1 MGIFPINAI
10 LLPIKPI
17 NTLIMRLESIKLA
30 GFKSFVDPTT
40 VAFPS
45 NLTAIVGPNGC
56 GKSNIIDAIRWVMG
70 ESSAKQLR
78 GQSLDDVIFNGCYT
92 RKPLGK
98 AAIELNFDNS
108 DASLGGQYS
117 SYTQISIRREIT
129 REGQSIYSLN
139 GTRCRRRD
147 IRDIFLGTGL
157 GPRSYAIIEQGMISR
172 IVEAK
177 PEELRAY
184 IEEAAGISKYKERR
198 RETELRLEHT
208 QENLNRL
215 NDLREELSKQLK
227 HLQRQANAAERYKT
241 LKQEER
247 LLKAQLQTLRYRTF
261 QEQLHAQ
268 IEEIQSVE
276 EQLHTSQLEQQHLS
290 AQIVTDR
297 AEQTQARLNFDKI
310 QTEYYELGNNI
321 TRLEENL
328 RTQTTQLQQN
338 QLELAD
344 LTKKKSIFEQ
354 QCQSSVASQVQIK
367 QTLTELQQKQNDLQI
382 ATEQSQ
388 ALLKEAEKNYAE
400 WQTKWEK
407 TQTSFAELKQ
417 QQHSAAT
424 QNHYCQQQSQTL
436 NLRIERLLQDHA
448 EQAKI
453 LNFQAEQPEDL
464 NQVLAQVAEKQTLC
478 KTQHEQITQQ
488 IIEQRSRLQ
497 QLTKELDQLKSRLQI
512 TQGEYASLM
521 ALQQEALGKRE
532 HTLLQ
537 WFKKHN
543 LTEQPRLVQL
553 LQVETGWERAVE
565 VALNQHIQAVCFT
578 DRDSLDDFLNN
589 PPPNTVSLMTKSM
602 PCEHF
607 ATTFQNQL
615 ALAPISSKFTAPW
628 PLEHLLAGV
637 YVAENMTEAMQYTKQ
652 LKSYE
657 SIITREGICLG
668 NHWIH
673 LTAGHDHKAG
683 LLQRER
689 EIAQLQKA
697 QQDIQ
702 EQLEN
707 KQNDYQ
713 CVQKQLKELED
724 AQALQQKH
732 SAELIAQ
739 QADLSARQKV
749 QQARISQAEQ
759 RLQVIQQE
767 LQETKQNYASTLEK
781 LQQTCE
787 EQKIADAQLQQMEK
801 QRLIYLQD
809 KETLQNLRS
818 ESMRI
823 TKANETELHQHELR
837 LQSTHHQLN
846 TELATL
852 SNVKQ
857 QRLQLEQR
865 LDQLHKV
872 LDVAE
877 NPITSLQQQLN
888 LQLDKK
894 DKLGLQ
900 LKNSQTQ
907 LETIDERIKHAED
920 QLQTLETNLNVDRD
934 GLEQQR
940 LLSQELRIRAK
951 TLEEQLQEQGYE
963 LETLLSEIPAGQI
976 DIAECETQL
985 TQLTQRI
992 EQMGAVNLAALE
1004 EQQIVSERE
1013 KYLDDQYKDLTA
1025 ALEMLQTAIQKMDK
1039 ETRNRFKETFD
1050 KVNQNFTLLFPRLF
1064 SGGVASLQLQ
1074 DPDLLSSGIC
1084 IMAQPPGKRN
1094 STIHL
1099 LSGGEK
1105 ALTATALVFS
1115 FFQLNPAPFCMLDE
1129 VDAPLDDT
1137 NVLRFCKL
1145 VKEMSNEVQFIFISH
1160 NKVAIEMA
1168 HHLAGVTMHEP
1179 GVSRMVAVD
1188 LEKAIA
1194 IAQA

>member
-1 MGIFPINAI
+1 
-10 LLPIKPI
+10 
-17 NTLIMRLESIKLA
+17 MRLESIKLA

-78 GQSLDDVIFNGCYT
+78 GQSLDDVIFNGCHT

-227 HLQRQANAAERYKT
+227 HLQRQANTAERYKT

-247 LLKAQLQTLRYRTF
+247 LLKAQLQTLRYQAF
-261 QEQLHAQ
+261 QKKLQAQLT
-268 IEEIQSVE
+268 EIQCVE

-290 AQIVTDR
+290 AQIVADR
-297 AEQTQARLNFDKI
+297 AQQTQTRLNCNTF

-338 QLELAD
+338 QQELAD
-344 LTKKKSIFEQ
+344 LSKKKLVLEQ
-354 QCQSSVASQVQIK
+354 QCQSSETNQIQIK
-367 QTLTELQQKQNDLQI
+367 QTLSELQQKQNELQV
-382 ATEQSQ
+382 AAEQSQ
-388 ALLKEAEKNYAE
+388 SLLKVAEKNYAE

-407 TQTSFAELKQ
+407 IQTSFSELKQ
-417 QQHSAAT
+417 QQHIAAT
-424 QNHYCQQQSQTL
+424 QNHYHQQQSQTL
-436 NLRIERLLQDHA
+436 NLRIERLQQDHD
-448 EQAKI
+448 EQSKI
-453 LNFQAEQPEDL
+453 LISQNEQPEDL
-464 NQVLAQVAEKQTLC
+464 NEVLAQVVEKQTQC
-478 KTQHEQITQQ
+478 KTQREQIAQQ
-488 IIEQRSRLQ
+488 ILEQRSHLQ
-497 QLTKELDQLKSRLQI
+497 QATKELDQLKSRLQI

-543 LTEQPRLVQL
+543 LTEQPRLAQL
-553 LQVETGWERAVE
+553 LQVESGWERAVE
-565 VALNQHIQAVCFT
+565 LALNQHIQAVCFT
-578 DRDSLDDFLNN
+578 DRDSLDDFLTN

-607 ATTFQNQL
+607 ASTFQNQL

-637 YVAENMTEAMQYTKQ
+637 YVAETMSEALKHTKQ

-668 NHWIH
+668 NHWIR
-673 LTAGHDHKAG
+673 LTAAGDDKAG

-689 EIAQLQKA
+689 EIVQLQKI
-697 QQDIQ
+697 QQDTQ
-702 EQLEN
+702 KQLDK
-707 KQNDYQ
+707 KQAYFLHT
-713 CVQKQLKELED
+713 QKQLKELEE
-724 AQALQQKH
+724 AQTLQQKH
-732 SAELIAQ
+732 YAELIAQ
-739 QADLSARQKV
+739 QADLSARQTV
-749 QQARISQAEQ
+749 QHARINQAKQ
-759 RLQVIQQE
+759 RIQVIQQE
-767 LQETKQNYASTLEK
+767 LQETKQLNETTQGK

-787 EQKIADAQLQQMEK
+787 EQKIADIQLQQMEK
-801 QRLIYLQD
+801 QRLAHLEN
-809 KETLQNLRS
+809 KESLHSQLN
-818 ESMRI
+818 ESVRVN
-823 TKANETELHQHELR
+823 KAYEAEF
-837 LQSTHHQLN
+837 HQLELSLQAADHQLKA
-846 TELATL
+846 ELASL

-857 QRLQLEQR
+857 QQLQLEQR
-865 LDQLHKV
+865 LSQLHKILNV
-872 LDVAE
+872 VE
-877 NPITSLQQQLN
+877 NPISSLEQQLN
-888 LQLDKK
+888 HHIDKK
-894 DKLGLQ
+894 NKLGLQ
-900 LKNSQTQ
+900 LKESQTQ
-907 LETIDERIKHAED
+907 LETIDNRIKYTED
-920 QLQTLETNLNVDRD
+920 QLQTLETNLNLDRD
-934 GLEQQR
+934 ALEQHR
-940 LLSQELRIRAK
+940 LLSQELRVRAK
-951 TLEEQLQEQGYE
+951 TLEEQLQEEGYE
-963 LETLLSEIPAGQI
+963 LEKLLAEIPSEQI

-985 TQLTQRI
+985 TKLTQRI
-992 EQMGAVNLAALE
+992 EQIGAVNLAALE
-1004 EQQIVSERE
+1004 EQQLVSERE
-1013 KYLDDQYKDLTA
+1013 KYLEDQFKDLTA

-1050 KVNQNFTLLFPRLF
+1050 KVNQNFTTLFPRLF
-1064 SGGVASLQLQ
+1064 SGGIASLQLQ
-1074 DPDLLSSGIC
+1074 ESDLLNSGIC

-1094 STIHL
+1094 SSIHL

-1194 IAQA
+1194 MAEVPT

>member
-1 MGIFPINAI
+1 
-10 LLPIKPI
+10 
-17 NTLIMRLESIKLA
+17 MRLESIKLA

-78 GQSLDDVIFNGCYT
+78 GQSLDDVIFNGCHT

-117 SYTQISIRREIT
+117 SYAHISIRREIT

-172 IVEAK
+172 VVEAK

-227 HLQRQANAAERYKT
+227 HLQRQANAAERYKN

-247 LLKAQLQTLRYRTF
+247 FLKAQLQTLRYQAF
-261 QEQLHAQ
+261 QKKLDTQLT
-268 IEEIQSVE
+268 EIQTVE
-276 EQLHTSQLEQQHLS
+276 EQLQTSQLEQQHLT
-290 AQIVTDR
+290 AQIVADR
-297 AEQTQARLNFDKI
+297 TQQTQARLNCNNL
-310 QTEYYELGNNI
+310 QTEYYELGNTI

-344 LTKKKSIFEQ
+344 LSKKKLLLEQ
-354 QCQSSVASQVQIK
+354 QCQSSETKQTQIK
-367 QTLTELQQKQNDLQI
+367 QTLNELQQKQNQLQV
-382 ATEQSQ
+382 TTKQSQ
-388 ALLKEAEKNYAE
+388 ALLKEAEKNFAE
-400 WQTKWEK
+400 WQTHWEK
-407 TQTSFAELKQ
+407 IQTSFSEQKQ
-417 QQHSAAT
+417 QQHIAST
-424 QNHYCQQQSQTL
+424 QNHYHQQQSQTL
-436 NLRIERLLQDHA
+436 KQRIERLQHDHD

-453 LNFQAEQPEDL
+453 LNAQNEQPEDL
-464 NQVLAQVAEKQTLC
+464 NIVLAQVEEKQIQC
-478 KTQHEQITQQ
+478 KTHREQIAQQ
-488 IIEQRSRLQ
+488 ILEQRSHLQ
-497 QLTKELDQLKSRLQI
+497 QITKELDQLKSRLQI

-543 LTEQPRLVQL
+543 LTEQPRLAQL
-553 LQVETGWERAVE
+553 LQVEKGWERAVE
-565 VALNQHIQAVCFT
+565 LALNQHIQAVCFT

-607 ATTFQNQL
+607 ESTFQNQL

-637 YVAENMTEAMQYTKQ
+637 YVAESMSEAMQHTKQ

-657 SIITREGICLG
+657 SIITREGFCLG
-668 NHWIH
+668 NHWMR
-673 LTAGHDHKAG
+673 LTANADHKAG

-689 EIAQLQKA
+689 EMAQLQKT
-697 QQDIQ
+697 QQDLQ
-702 EQLEN
+702 EQLDK
-707 KQNDYQ
+707 KQIHSQ
-713 CVQKQLKELED
+713 HTQKQLKKLED
-724 AQALQQKH
+724 SQALQQKH
-732 SAELIAQ
+732 HTELIAQ
-739 QADLSARQKV
+739 QADLNARKTV
-749 QQARISQAEQ
+749 QHARLNQAKQRIQT
-759 RLQVIQQE
+759 IQQE
-767 LQETKQNYASTLEK
+767 WQELKQANETTQTK
-781 LQQTCE
+781 LQQTCK
-787 EQKIADAQLQQMEK
+787 EQKITDIQLQEIEK
-801 QRLIYLQD
+801 QRLAHLEN
-809 KETLQNLRS
+809 KETLQNQLNESVRS
-818 ESMRI
+818 TKTYES
-823 TKANETELHQHELR
+823 ELHQLELS
-837 LQSTHHQLN
+837 LQATHHQLK
-846 TELATL
+846 TELSTL
-852 SNVKQ
+852 SALKQ
-857 QRLQLEQR
+857 QQMQLEKR
-865 LDQLHKV
+865 LDQLHD
-872 LDVAE
+872 LLNGAE
-877 NPITSLQQQLN
+877 NPISSLAQQLN
-888 LQLDKK
+888 HAIDKRN
-894 DKLGLQ
+894 KLGSQ
-900 LKNSQTQ
+900 LKESQTQ
-907 LETIDERIKHAED
+907 LETIDSRIVHAEN
-920 QLQTLETNLNVDRD
+920 QLQALETNLNLDHET
-934 GLEQQR
+934 LEQQR
-940 LLSQELRIRAK
+940 LQSQELRVRAK

-963 LETLLSEIPAGQI
+963 LEKLLSEIPSEQI
-976 DIAECETQL
+976 DIAECEVQL
-985 TQLTQRI
+985 TKITQRI
-992 EQMGAVNLAALE
+992 EQLGAVNLAALE
-1004 EQQIVSERE
+1004 EQQTVSERE
-1013 KYLDDQYKDLTA
+1013 KYLEDQYKDLTT
-1025 ALEMLQTAIQKMDK
+1025 ALEMLQTAIEKMDK

-1050 KVNQNFTLLFPRLF
+1050 KVNQNFTNLFPKLF
-1064 SGGVASLQLQ
+1064 SGGVASLKLQ
-1074 DPDLLSSGIC
+1074 ESDLLNSGIC

-1194 IAQA
+1194 MTEESL

>member
-1 MGIFPINAI
+1 
-10 LLPIKPI
+10 
-17 NTLIMRLESIKLA
+17 MRLESIKLA

-78 GQSLDDVIFNGCYT
+78 GQSLDDVIFNGCHT

-98 AAIELNFDNS
+98 ASIELNFDNS

-129 REGQSIYSLN
+129 REGQSIYSFN

-172 IVEAK
+172 VVEAK

-247 LLKAQLQTLRYRTF
+247 LLKAQLQTLRYQAF
-261 QEQLHAQ
+261 QKKLQTQLT
-268 IEEIQSVE
+268 EINAIE
-276 EQLHTSQLEQQHLS
+276 EQLQISQLEQQHLTT
-290 AQIVTDR
+290 QIAADR
-297 AEQTQARLNFDKI
+297 AQQTQARLNCNNF

-338 QLELAD
+338 QLELTD
-344 LTKKKSIFEQ
+344 LSKKKLLLEQ
-354 QCQSSVASQVQIK
+354 QYQSSETKQIQLK
-367 QTLTELQQKQNDLQI
+367 QMLNKLQQKQNQLQVT
-382 ATEQSQ
+382 TEQSQ
-388 ALLKEAEKNYAE
+388 TLLKEAEKNFAE
-400 WQTKWEK
+400 WQTSWEK
-407 TQTSFAELKQ
+407 IQISFSELTQ
-417 QQHSAAT
+417 QQHIAAT
-424 QNHYCQQQSQTL
+424 QNHYHQQQSQTL
-436 NLRIERLLQDHA
+436 KQRIERLQHDHG
-448 EQAKI
+448 EHTKI
-453 LNFQAEQPEDL
+453 LNAQNESPEDL
-464 NQVLAQVAEKQTLC
+464 NALLAHVEEKQTQC
-478 KTQHEQITQQ
+478 NTQLEQITQQ
-488 IIEQRSRLQ
+488 ILEQRAYLQ
-497 QLTKELDQLKSRLQI
+497 QITSELDQLKSRLQI
-512 TQGEYASLM
+512 TQGEYASLS

-537 WFKKHN
+537 WLKKHN
-543 LTEQPRLVQL
+543 LTEQPRLAQL
-553 LQVETGWERAVE
+553 LHVEKGWEQAVE
-565 VALNQHIQAVCFT
+565 LALNQYIQAVCFT
-578 DRDSLDDFLNN
+578 DRESLDDFLNN
-589 PPPNTVSLMTKSM
+589 PPPNTVSLMTKST

-607 ATTFQNQL
+607 ASTFQNQL

-628 PLEHLLAGV
+628 PLEHLLVGI
-637 YVAENMTEAMQYTKQ
+637 YVAENIAEAMQHTKQ

-657 SIITREGICLG
+657 SIITREGFCLG
-668 NHWIH
+668 NHWIR
-673 LTAGHDHKAG
+673 LTARADHKAG

-689 EIAQLQKA
+689 EIAQLQKT
-697 QQDIQ
+697 QQAIQ
-702 EQLEN
+702 EQLDK
-707 KQNDYQ
+707 KQILFQ
-713 CVQKQLKELED
+713 HAQKQLKERED
-724 AQALQQKH
+724 AQVQQQKH
-732 SAELIAQ
+732 HAELIAQ
-739 QADLSARQKV
+739 QADLSARHTV
-749 QQARISQAEQ
+749 QQARINQAIQ
-759 RLQVIQQE
+759 RIQAIEQE
-767 LQETKQNYASTLEK
+767 LQELKHINKTTQNK

-787 EQKIADAQLQQMEK
+787 KQKIADIQLQEIEK
-801 QRLIYLQD
+801 QRFEHLEN
-809 KETLQNLRS
+809 KEALQNQLNESGRS
-818 ESMRI
+818 
-823 TKANETELHQHELR
+823 TKAYETELHQHELHI
-837 LQSTHHQLN
+837 QATQHQLK

-852 SNVKQ
+852 SNIKQ
-857 QRLQLEQR
+857 QQTQLEQR
-865 LDQLHKV
+865 LNQLHSM
-872 LDVAE
+872 LDGAE
-877 NPITSLQQQLN
+877 NPINSLEQQLKHYV
-888 LQLDKK
+888 DKQN
-894 DKLGLQ
+894 KLGLQ
-900 LKNSQTQ
+900 LKESQTQ
-907 LETIDERIKHAED
+907 LESIDSRITHAED
-920 QLQTLETNLNVDRD
+920 QLQTLETNLNLDRD
-934 GLEQQR
+934 TVEQQR
-940 LLSQELRIRAK
+940 LLSQELRVRAK
-951 TLEEQLQEQGYE
+951 TLEEQLEEQGYA
-963 LETLLSEIPAGQI
+963 LEKLLSEIPDQEI

-985 TQLTQRI
+985 TKVTQRI
-992 EQMGAVNLAALE
+992 EQLGAVNLAALE

-1013 KYLDDQYKDLTA
+1013 KYLDDQYKDLTT
-1025 ALEMLQTAIQKMDK
+1025 ALEMLQTAIEKMDK

-1050 KVNQNFTLLFPRLF
+1050 KVNQNFTALFPRLF
-1064 SGGVASLQLQ
+1064 SGGIASLQLQ
-1074 DPDLLSSGIC
+1074 EPDLLNSGIY
-1084 IMAQPPGKRN
+1084 IMVQPPGKKN

-1168 HHLAGVTMHEP
+1168 HNLTGVTMHEP

-1194 IAQA
+1194 MAEEPL

>member
-1 MGIFPINAI
+1 
-10 LLPIKPI
+10 
-17 NTLIMRLESIKLA
+17 MRLESIKLA
-30 GFKSFVDPTT
+30 GFKSFVDPTM

-78 GQSLDDVIFNGCYT
+78 GQSLDDVIFNGCHT

-98 AAIELNFDNS
+98 ASIELNFDNS
-108 DASLGGQYS
+108 DARLGGQYS

-139 GTRCRRRD
+139 GSRCRRRD

-198 RETELRLEHT
+198 RESELRLEHT
-208 QENLNRL
+208 QENLDRL
-215 NDLREELSKQLK
+215 NDLREELSQQLK
-227 HLQRQANAAERYKT
+227 RLQRQANTAERYKT

-247 LLKAQLQTLRYRTF
+247 FLKAQLQTLRYQAF
-261 QEQLHAQ
+261 QKQLNSQ
-268 IEEIQSVE
+268 LSEIRCVE
-276 EQLHTSQLEQQHLS
+276 EQLNTSQREQQHLLAKLGS
-290 AQIVTDR
+290 DR
-297 AEQTQARLNFDKI
+297 AQQTQARLNIDQV
-310 QTEYYELGNNI
+310 QTEYYELGNTI

-338 QLELAD
+338 QQELAD
-344 LTKKKSIFEQ
+344 LSKRKTDLEQ
-354 QCQSSVASQVQIK
+354 QCQRSEAKQFQIN
-367 QTLTELQQKQNDLQI
+367 QTLSEFQQKESTLQSNTKHHQLLSTHAEQNY
-382 ATEQSQ
+382 T
-388 ALLKEAEKNYAE
+388 E
-400 WQTKWEK
+400 WQNQWEII
-407 TQTSFAELKQ
+407 QTSFAEAKQ
-417 QQHSAAT
+417 KQHSAAT
-424 QNHYCQQQSQTL
+424 QHHYHQQQSHTL
-436 NLRIERLLQDHA
+436 NLRIDRLQA
-448 EQAKI
+448 EHDEQYKI
-453 LNFQAEQPEDL
+453 LNPQNEDTDNL
-464 NQVLAQVAEKQTLC
+464 NEILASVEEKQLHC
-478 KTQHEQITQQ
+478 KTQQEQIIQK
-488 IIEQRSRLQ
+488 IHAQRARLQ
-497 QLTKELDQLKSRLQI
+497 QVANALDQLKSRLRI
-512 TQGEYASLM
+512 AQGEYASLM

-543 LTEQPRLVQL
+543 LTEQPRLAQL
-553 LQVETGWERAVE
+553 LQVEIGWERAVE
-565 VALNQHIQAVCFT
+565 VALDQHIQAVCFT
-578 DRDSLDDFLNN
+578 DRASLDDFLTN
-589 PPPNTVSLMTKSM
+589 PPPNTVSLMTKPL

-607 ATTFQNQL
+607 AISFQSQL

-628 PLEHLLAGV
+628 PLEHLLAGI
-637 YVAENMTEAMQYTKQ
+637 YVAENVSHAMEHTKQ

-657 SIITREGICLG
+657 SIITREGVCLG
-668 NHWIH
+668 NHWLR
-673 LTAGHDHKAG
+673 LTADHDHKPG

-689 EIAQLQKA
+689 EITQLKKA

-702 EQLEN
+702 EQIDTKQIDEQHIQKQLEELE
-707 KQNDYQ
+707 DSHLI
-713 CVQKQLKELED
+713 VQKQ
-724 AQALQQKH
+724 
-732 SAELIAQ
+732 SAELTSQ
-739 QADLSARQKV
+739 QADLSARYKV
-749 QQARISQAEQ
+749 QQARITQAKQ
-759 RLQVIQQE
+759 RLHVIQQE
-767 LQETKQNYASTLEK
+767 LQETQTHHETTRKK
-781 LQQTCE
+781 LQQTTE
-787 EQKIADAQLQQMEK
+787 EQKIADTQRQHMEK
-801 QRLIYLQD
+801 QRLAHVENKEALQHQ
-809 KETLQNLRS
+809 LN
-818 ESMRI
+818 ESVTMA
-823 TKANETELHQHELR
+823 KAYEVELHQHELH
-837 LQSTHHQLN
+837 LQATHHQLN

-852 SNVKQ
+852 SSLKQ
-857 QRLQLEQR
+857 QGKELENRLK
-865 LDQLHKV
+865 QLHEM

-877 NPITSLQQQLN
+877 NPINSLQQQLN
-888 LQLDKK
+888 LHVDKRNQ
-894 DKLGLQ
+894 LGLQ
-900 LKNSQTQ
+900 LKESQAQ
-907 LETIDERIKHAED
+907 LDIIDTRIKQGEE
-920 QLQTLETNLNVDRD
+920 QSRTLETNLHLDRD
-934 GLEQQR
+934 ALEQQR

-963 LETLLSEIPAGQI
+963 LEKLLSEIPTI
-976 DIAECETQL
+976 DITECETQL
-985 TQLTQRI
+985 TKVTQGI
-992 EQMGAVNLAALE
+992 DQMGAVNLAALE
-1004 EQQIVSERE
+1004 EQHIVSARE
-1013 KYLDDQYKDLTA
+1013 HYLETQHKDLTE
-1025 ALEMLQTAIQKMDK
+1025 ALAMLQTAIQKMDK

-1050 KVNQNFTLLFPRLF
+1050 RVNQNFTTLFPRLF
-1064 SGGVASLQLQ
+1064 SGGVATLQLQ
-1074 DPDLLSSGIC
+1074 DSDLLNSGVS

-1145 VKEMSNEVQFIFISH
+1145 VKELSHDVQFIFISH

-1194 IAQA
+1194 IATA

>member
-1 MGIFPINAI
+1 
-10 LLPIKPI
+10 
-17 NTLIMRLESIKLA
+17 MRLESIKLA
-30 GFKSFVDPTT
+30 GFKSFVDPTLVT
-40 VAFPS
+40 FPS
-45 NLTAIVGPNGC
+45 NLTAVVGPNGC

-78 GQSLDDVIFNGCYT
+78 GQSLDDVIFNGCHT

-184 IEEAAGISKYKERR
+184 VEEAAGISKYKERR

-247 LLKAQLQTLRYRTF
+247 LLKAQLQTLRYQTF

-268 IEEIQSVE
+268 LNEIQSIE
-276 EQLHTSQLEQQHLS
+276 EQLHASQLEQQQLS
-290 AQIVTDR
+290 AQIVADR
-297 AEQTQARLNFDKI
+297 AAQTQARLNFDNF

-328 RTQTTQLQQN
+328 RTQTTQFQQN
-338 QLELAD
+338 QHELAD
-344 LTKKKSIFEQ
+344 LTKKKSVLQQ
-354 QCQSSVASQVQIK
+354 QCQSSEANQIQIK
-367 QTLTELQQKQNDLQI
+367 QTLSELQQKQNELHV

-388 ALLKEAEKNYAE
+388 TLLKEAEKNYAE

-407 TQTSFAELKQ
+407 IQTSFAELKQ
-417 QQHSAAT
+417 QQHSATT
-424 QNHYCQQQSQTL
+424 QSHYHQQQSQTL
-436 NLRIERLLQDHA
+436 NLRIERLQHDHD
-448 EQAKI
+448 EQSKI
-453 LNFQAEQPEDL
+453 LISQNEQPEDL
-464 NQVLAQVAEKQTLC
+464 NEILIRVEEKQIQC
-478 KTQHEQITQQ
+478 KTHQEQITQQ
-488 IIEQRSRLQ
+488 ILEQRSHLQ
-497 QLTKELDQLKSRLQI
+497 QVNKELDQLKSHLQM

-532 HTLLQ
+532 HTLAQ

-543 LTEQPRLVQL
+543 LTEQPRLAQL

-565 VALNQHIQAVCFT
+565 IALNQHIQAVCFT
-578 DRDSLDDFLNN
+578 DRNSLDDFLNN
-589 PPPNTVSLMTKSM
+589 PPPNTVSLMTKSI
-602 PCEHF
+602 PCKHF
-607 ATTFQNQL
+607 ASTFQNQL

-628 PLEHLLAGV
+628 PLEHLLAGI
-637 YVAENMTEAMQYTKQ
+637 YVAENMAEAMQHTKQ

-689 EIAQLQKA
+689 EIVQLQKA
-697 QQDIQ
+697 QQHIQ
-702 EQLEN
+702 EQLDN
-707 KQNDYQ
+707 KQSDYQ
-713 CVQKQLKELED
+713 HTQKQLKELED
-724 AQALQQKH
+724 AQTIQQRQA
-732 SAELIAQ
+732 AELITQ
-739 QADLSARQKV
+739 QADLNVRQKV
-749 QQARISQAEQ
+749 QQARVSQAKQ
-759 RLQVIQQE
+759 RLQGIQQE
-767 LQETKQNYASTLEK
+767 LEETKQNYAATREK
-781 LQQTCE
+781 LQE
-787 EQKIADAQLQQMEK
+787 IVEKQKIADIQLQQIEK
-801 QRLIYLQD
+801 QRSTHLQD
-809 KETLQNLRS
+809 KEVLQNQLN
-818 ESMRI
+818 ESVHI
-823 TKANETELHQHELR
+823 TKANEAEHHQHELR
-837 LQSTHHQLN
+837 LQATHHQLN

-852 SNVKQ
+852 SNIKQ
-857 QRLQLEQR
+857 QLLQLEQR
-865 LDQLHKV
+865 LSQLHEM

-877 NPITSLQQQLN
+877 NPISSLQQQLD
-888 LQLDKK
+888 QHIDKK
-894 DKLGLQ
+894 SKLGLQ
-900 LKNSQTQ
+900 LKESQTQ
-907 LETIDERIKHAED
+907 LETINKRIKQSED
-920 QLQTLETNLNVDRD
+920 QLQTLETHLNLDRD

-940 LLSQELRIRAK
+940 LHSQELRIRAK
-951 TLEEQLQEQGYE
+951 TLEEQLEEQGYE
-963 LETLLSEIPAGQI
+963 LKKLLLEIPTGQI
-976 DIAECETQL
+976 DIAECEAQL

-1004 EQQIVSERE
+1004 EQQHVSERE
-1013 KYLDDQYKDLTA
+1013 KYLEDQYKDLTA

-1050 KVNQNFTLLFPRLF
+1050 KVNQNFTNLFPRLF

-1074 DPDLLSSGIC
+1074 DPDLLSSGIY

-1194 IAQA
+1194 MAEVPL

>member
-1 MGIFPINAI
+1 
-10 LLPIKPI
+10 
-17 NTLIMRLESIKLA
+17 MRLESIKLA

-78 GQSLDDVIFNGCYT
+78 GQSLDDVIFNGCHT

-98 AAIELNFDNS
+98 ASIELNFDNS

-129 REGQSIYSLN
+129 REGQSIYYLN

-198 RETELRLEHT
+198 RETELHLEHT

-227 HLQRQANAAERYKT
+227 HLQRQANTAERYKT

-247 LLKAQLQTLRYRTF
+247 FLKAQLQTLRYQAF
-261 QEQLHAQ
+261 QEQLHSQ
-268 IEEIQSVE
+268 LTEIQSVE
-276 EQLHTSQLEQQHLS
+276 EQLLASQLEQQHLLS
-290 AQIVTDR
+290 QLASDR
-297 AEQTQARLNFDKI
+297 AEQTQARLNFDNF
-310 QTEYYELGNNI
+310 QTEYYELGNEI

-328 RTQTTQLQQN
+328 RAQTTQLQQN
-338 QLELAD
+338 QSELAD
-344 LTKKKSIFEQ
+344 LTKKKGILQQ
-354 QCQSSVASQVQIK
+354 QCQSSEAKQIQIN
-367 QTLTELQQKQNDLQI
+367 QTLDELQKKLTALQ
-382 ATEQSQ
+382 ASTEQSQ
-388 ALLKEAEKNYAE
+388 ILLKQAEKNYSE
-400 WQTKWEK
+400 WQTLWE
-407 TQTSFAELKQ
+407 TILTSFTELKQ
-417 QQHSAAT
+417 QHHIATT
-424 QNHYCQQQSQTL
+424 QNHYHQQQSQTL
-436 NLRIERLLQDHA
+436 NLRIERLQHQHD
-448 EQAKI
+448 EQYKI
-453 LNFQAEQPEDL
+453 LNPQDEQTENL
-464 NQVLAQVAEKQTLC
+464 NTILASVEEKQSHC
-478 KTQHEQITQQ
+478 KNEQEQITQQ
-488 IIEQRSRLQ
+488 ILEQRTRLQ
-497 QLTKELDQLKSRLQI
+497 QVTKELDQLKSRLQI

-532 HTLLQ
+532 QSLLE

-543 LTEQPRLVQL
+543 LTEQPRLAQL
-553 LQVETGWERAVE
+553 LQVETGWERAIE

-578 DRDSLDDFLNN
+578 DRDSLDDFFNN

-607 ATTFQNQL
+607 AATFQTQL

-637 YVAENMTEAMQYTKQ
+637 YVAESMTEAMEHTKQ

-668 NHWIH
+668 NHWIR
-673 LTAGHDHKAG
+673 LTAGNDHKAG

-689 EIAQLQKA
+689 EITQLQKA

-702 EQLEN
+702 AQLDK
-707 KQNDYQ
+707 KQIDYQ
-713 CVQKQLKELED
+713 HIQKQLKEFED
-724 AQALQQKH
+724 TQALQQKH
-732 SAELIAQ
+732 YTKLIAQ
-739 QADLSARQKV
+739 QADLSARQTV
-749 QQARISQAEQ
+749 QHARLNQAKQ

-767 LQETKQNYASTLEK
+767 LQETKHEYETTQKK
-781 LQQTCE
+781 LQQTSE
-787 EQKIADAQLQQMEK
+787 EKKIADTQLQQMEK
-801 QRLIYLQD
+801 QQLAHLND
-809 KETLQNLRS
+809 KETLQNQLN
-818 ESMRI
+818 ESVRI
-823 TKANETELHQHELR
+823 TKTYEIELHQHELH
-837 LQSTHHQLN
+837 LQATHHQLK

-852 SNVKQ
+852 SNLKQ
-857 QRLQLEQR
+857 QHKQLEQR
-865 LDQLHKV
+865 LSQLHEV
-872 LDVAE
+872 LNVAE
-877 NPITSLQQQLN
+877 SPISLLQQQLD
-888 LQLDKK
+888 LHIDKK
-894 DKLGLQ
+894 NTLILQ
-900 LKNSQTQ
+900 LKASQTQ
-907 LETIDERIKHAED
+907 LETIDKRMKHVED
-920 QLQTLETNLNVDRD
+920 QSQTLETHLNLDRD
-934 GLEQQR
+934 ALEQQR
-940 LLSQELRIRAK
+940 LHSQELRIRAK

-963 LETLLSEIPAGQI
+963 LEKLLSEIPQI
-976 DIAECETQL
+976 DITECASQL
-985 TQLTQRI
+985 TKTTQRI
-992 EQMGAVNLAALE
+992 EQIGAVNLAALE
-1004 EQQIVSERE
+1004 EQQLVSERE
-1013 KYLDDQYKDLTA
+1013 KYLEAQHKDLTE
-1025 ALEMLQTAIQKMDK
+1025 ALEMLQAAIQKMDK

-1050 KVNQNFTLLFPRLF
+1050 KVNQNFTTLFPRLF

-1074 DPDLLSSGIC
+1074 DPDLLTSGIC

-1145 VKEMSNEVQFIFISH
+1145 VKEMSNAVQFIFISH

-1179 GVSRMVAVD
+1179 GISRMVAVD

-1194 IAQA
+1194 IATDLSLQ

>member
-1 MGIFPINAI
+1 
-10 LLPIKPI
+10 
-17 NTLIMRLESIKLA
+17 MRLESIKLA

-56 GKSNIIDAIRWVMG
+56 GKSNIIDGIRWVMG

-78 GQSLDDVIFNGCYT
+78 GQSLDDVIFNGCHT

-98 AAIELNFDNS
+98 ASIELNFDNS
-108 DASLGGQYS
+108 DATLGGQYS
-117 SYTQISIRREIT
+117 SYSQISIRREIT

-184 IEEAAGISKYKERR
+184 VEEAAGISKYKERR

-208 QENLNRL
+208 QENINRL

-227 HLQRQANAAERYKT
+227 HLQRQANTAERYKT

-247 LLKAQLQTLRYRTF
+247 SLKAQLQTLRYQAF
-261 QEQLHAQ
+261 LEQLQ
-268 IEEIQSVE
+268 SQLTEINAVE
-276 EQLHTSQLEQQHLS
+276 EQLNASQLEQQHLS
-290 AQIVTDR
+290 AQLTKDR
-297 AEQTQARLNFDKI
+297 TEQTQARLNFDNF
-310 QTEYYELGNNI
+310 QTEYYELGNEI

-328 RTQTTQLQQN
+328 RTQTIQLQQN
-338 QLELAD
+338 QLEHAE
-344 LTKKKSIFEQ
+344 LTKKKIILEE
-354 QCQSSVASQVQIK
+354 QCQSCEANQIQIN
-367 QTLTELQQKQNDLQI
+367 QTLDDFQHNQTELLASTQ
-382 ATEQSQ
+382 QSQ
-388 ALLKEAEKNYAE
+388 ASLKQAEKNYAE
-400 WQTKWEK
+400 WQTQWE
-407 TQTSFAELKQ
+407 TIQSSFTELKQ
-417 QQHSAAT
+417 QYRIAAT
-424 QNHYCQQQSQTL
+424 QNHYHQQQSQTL
-436 NLRIERLLQDHA
+436 LLRIDRLQLDYD
-448 EQAKI
+448 EQFKI
-453 LNFQAEQPEDL
+453 LNPQNEQPENL
-464 NQVLAQVAEKQTLC
+464 NESLASVEKKQLYC
-478 KTQHEQITQQ
+478 KAQQEQITQQ
-488 IIEQRSRLQ
+488 IFEHRSHLQ
-497 QLTKELDQLKSRLQI
+497 QITKELDQLKSHLQI

-532 HTLLQ
+532 QTLLE

-543 LTEQPRLVQL
+543 LIEQPRLVQL
-553 LQVETGWERAVE
+553 LQVETGWERAIE

-578 DRDSLDDFLNN
+578 DRDSLDDFLNSSL
-589 PPPNTVSLMTKSM
+589 PTNTVSLMTKSK
-602 PCEHF
+602 PCEYF
-607 ATTFQNQL
+607 AATFQNQSTTL
-615 ALAPISSKFTAPW
+615 EPISSKFTAPW
-628 PLEHLLAGV
+628 PLEHLLAGI
-637 YVAENMTEAMQYTKQ
+637 YVAENINEAMRHTKQ
-652 LKSYE
+652 LKSFE

-668 NHWIH
+668 NHWIR
-673 LTAGHDHKAG
+673 LTASDDHKAG

-689 EIAQLQKA
+689 EITQLDKRQR
-697 QQDIQ
+697 DIQ
-702 EQLEN
+702 QQLDN
-707 KQNDYQ
+707 KQINNQ
-713 CVQKQLKELED
+713 HIQKQLKELED
-724 AQALQQKH
+724 AQLIQQKE

-739 QADLSARQKV
+739 QADLNARQKV
-749 QQARISQAEQ
+749 QQARISQAQQ
-759 RLQVIQQE
+759 RLLKIQEE
-767 LQETKQNYASTLEK
+767 LQETKLHCETAQKKY
-781 LQQTCE
+781 QQTSE
-787 EQKIADAQLQQMEK
+787 EQKITDTQLQQMEK
-801 QRLIYLQD
+801 QRLAHLEN
-809 KETLQNLRS
+809 KEDLLNQLN
-818 ESMRI
+818 ESTNT
-823 TKANETELHQHELR
+823 TKTIEEKLHQHELH
-837 LQSTHHQLN
+837 LQATHHQLK
-846 TELATL
+846 TEFATL
-852 SNVKQ
+852 SNLKQ
-857 QRLQLEQR
+857 QYNQIEQR
-865 LDQLHKV
+865 LIQLNEM
-872 LDVAE
+872 LNVAE
-877 NPITSLQQQLN
+877 NPISSLQQQLN
-888 LQLDKK
+888 LQIDKRN
-894 DKLGLQ
+894 KLLLQ
-900 LKNSQTQ
+900 LKESQTQ
-907 LETIDERIKHAED
+907 LETIDKRIKQTED
-920 QLQTLETNLNVDRD
+920 QYQTLETHLNLDRNA
-934 GLEQQR
+934 LEQQR
-940 LLSQELRIRAK
+940 LISQELRIRAK

-963 LETLLSEIPAGQI
+963 LKKLLSEIPQM

-985 TQLTQRI
+985 NKTIQRI

-1004 EQQIVSERE
+1004 EQQTVSERE
-1013 KYLDDQYKDLTA
+1013 KYLAAQHKDLTE
-1025 ALEMLQTAIQKMDK
+1025 ALGILQTAIQKMDK
-1039 ETRNRFKETFD
+1039 ETRSRFKETFD
-1050 KVNQNFTLLFPRLF
+1050 KVNQNFTNLFPKLF

-1074 DPDLLSSGIC
+1074 EPDLLSSGIC

-1194 IAQA
+1194 IATT

>member
-1 MGIFPINAI
+1 
-10 LLPIKPI
+10 
-17 NTLIMRLESIKLA
+17 MRLESIKLA

-78 GQSLDDVIFNGCYT
+78 GLSLDDVIFNGCHT

-98 AAIELNFDNS
+98 ASIELNFDNS

-129 REGQSIYSLN
+129 REGQSIYYLN

-215 NDLREELSKQLK
+215 NDLKEELSKQLK

-247 LLKAQLQTLRYRTF
+247 LLKAQLQSLRYQTF

-268 IEEIQSVE
+268 LADIQSVE
-276 EQLHTSQLEQQHLS
+276 EQLQTSQLEQQHLS
-290 AQIVTDR
+290 AQIAADR
-297 AEQTQARLNFDKI
+297 TQQTQARLNFDNF
-310 QTEYYELGNNI
+310 QTEYYALGNDI

-328 RTQTTQLQQN
+328 RTQTSQLQQN
-338 QLELAD
+338 QFELAD
-344 LTKKKSIFEQ
+344 LTKKKVMLEQ
-354 QCQSSVASQVQIK
+354 QCQNSEAKQIQLN
-367 QTLTELQQKQNDLQI
+367 QTLDELQQKQTELQ
-382 ATEQSQ
+382 ALTEQSQ
-388 ALLKEAEKNYAE
+388 VSLKQAEKKYVA
-400 WQTKWEK
+400 WQTQWE
-407 TQTSFAELKQ
+407 TIQASFTKLQQ
-417 QQHSAAT
+417 QQHSTAT
-424 QNHYCQQQSQTL
+424 QNHYHQQQSQTL
-436 NLRIERLLQDHA
+436 SLRIERLQHDHD
-448 EQAKI
+448 EQSKI
-453 LNFQAEQPEDL
+453 LIAQDEQPENL
-464 NQVLAQVAEKQTLC
+464 NESLALTEEKQTQC
-478 KTQHEQITQQ
+478 EIQQKQITQQ
-488 IIEQRSRLQ
+488 ILEQRSCLQ
-497 QLTKELDQLKSRLQI
+497 QATKELDQLKSRLQI

-537 WFKKHN
+537 WFKKHH
-543 LTEQPRLVQL
+543 LTDQPRLAQL

-578 DRDSLDDFLNN
+578 NRDSLEDFLNS

-602 PCEHF
+602 PCEYF
-607 ATTFQNQL
+607 ASTFQNQL

-637 YVAENMTEAMQYTKQ
+637 YVAENLSEAMEQTKQ

-668 NHWIH
+668 NHWIR
-673 LTAGHDHKAG
+673 LTASHDHKAG

-689 EIAQLQKA
+689 EIAQLQNA
-697 QQDIQ
+697 QRDIQ
-702 EQLEN
+702 AQLDK
-707 KQNDYQ
+707 KQIDYQ
-713 CVQKQLKELED
+713 HTQKQLKELED
-724 AQALQQKH
+724 TQAIQQKNY
-732 SAELIAQ
+732 AELITQ
-739 QADLSARQKV
+739 QADLSARQTV
-749 QQARISQAEQ
+749 QHARINQAKQ
-759 RLQVIQQE
+759 RIQAIQQE
-767 LQETKQNYASTLEK
+767 LREAKQDDETTREK
-781 LQQTCE
+781 LQQTFE
-787 EQKIADAQLQQMEK
+787 EQKIVDTQLQRMEK
-801 QRLIYLQD
+801 QRLEHLED
-809 KETLQNLRS
+809 KETLQNQLT
-818 ESMRI
+818 ESVRMA
-823 TKANETELHQHELR
+823 KAYETELHQHELH
-837 LQSTHHQLN
+837 LQATHHQLK
-846 TELATL
+846 TELVTL

-857 QRLQLEQR
+857 QQLQLEQR
-865 LDQLHKV
+865 LSQLHAI

-877 NPITSLQQQLN
+877 NPIHALQQQLN
-888 LQLDKK
+888 LAIDKK
-894 DKLGLQ
+894 NKLDLQ
-900 LKNSQTQ
+900 LKESQTQ
-907 LETIDERIKHAED
+907 LETIDKRIKDTED
-920 QLQTLETNLNVDRD
+920 QLQTLETHLNIDRD
-934 GLEQQR
+934 ALEQQR
-940 LLSQELRIRAK
+940 LHSQELRIRAK
-951 TLEEQLQEQGYE
+951 TLEEQLQAEGYE
-963 LETLLSEIPAGQI
+963 LEKLLSEIPSGQT
-976 DIAECETQL
+976 DIAEYASQL

-1004 EQQIVSERE
+1004 EQQIVSARE
-1013 KYLDDQYKDLTA
+1013 KYLEDQYNDLTE
-1025 ALEMLQTAIQKMDK
+1025 ALEMLQAAIQKMDK
-1039 ETRNRFKETFD
+1039 ETRHRFKETFD
-1050 KVNQNFTLLFPRLF
+1050 KVNQNFTILFPRLF

-1074 DPDLLSSGIC
+1074 DPDLLASGIC

-1129 VDAPLDDT
+1129 VDAPLDDA

-1160 NKVAIEMA
+1160 NKAAIEMA

-1194 IAQA
+1194 IANA

>member
-1 MGIFPINAI
+1 
-10 LLPIKPI
+10 
-17 NTLIMRLESIKLA
+17 MRLESIKLA

-78 GQSLDDVIFNGCYT
+78 GQSLDDVIFNGCHT

-98 AAIELNFDNS
+98 ASIELNFDNS
-108 DASLGGQYS
+108 DASLGGQYN

-198 RETELRLEHT
+198 RETELHLEHT

-215 NDLREELSKQLK
+215 NDVREELSKQLK
-227 HLQRQANAAERYKT
+227 HLQRQANAAERYKS
-241 LKQEER
+241 LKEEER
-247 LLKAQLQTLRYRTF
+247 FLKAQLQTLRYQTF
-261 QEQLHAQ
+261 QEQLHTQ
-268 IEEIQSVE
+268 LNEIQSVE
-276 EQLHTSQLEQQHLS
+276 EQLHASQLEQQHLS
-290 AQIVTDR
+290 AQVIADR
-297 AEQTQARLNFDKI
+297 IEQTQARLNFSNF
-310 QTEYYELGNNI
+310 QTEYYELGNEV

-344 LTKKKSIFEQ
+344 LTKKKAVLEE
-354 QCQSSVASQVQIK
+354 QCQSSEANQIQINQRLNELQKK
-367 QTLTELQQKQNDLQI
+367 QTELQV
-382 ATEQSQ
+382 ATEQS
-388 ALLKEAEKNYAE
+388 LVSLKQAEKNYAG
-400 WQTKWEK
+400 WQTQWE
-407 TQTSFAELKQ
+407 TIQTSFIELKQ
-417 QQHSAAT
+417 QHHSVTT
-424 QNHYCQQQSQTL
+424 QNHFDQQQSHTL
-436 NLRIERLLQDHA
+436 NLRIDRLQHEHD
-448 EQAKI
+448 EQTNI
-453 LNFQAEQPEDL
+453 LNPQNKQSENL
-464 NQVLAQVAEKQTLC
+464 NEILASIEAKYTHC
-478 KTQHEQITQQ
+478 KTQQEQITQR
-488 IIEQRSRLQ
+488 ILEQRTLLQ
-497 QLTKELDQLKSRLQI
+497 QNTKELDQLKSHLQM

-532 HTLLQ
+532 HTLLE
-537 WFKKHN
+537 WFKKHH
-543 LTEQPRLVQL
+543 LTEQPRLAQL
-553 LQVETGWERAVE
+553 LQVETGWERAIE

-578 DRDSLDDFLNN
+578 DRDSLDDFLNS
-589 PPPNTVSLMTKSM
+589 PPPNTVSLMTKSI
-602 PCEHF
+602 PCEYF
-607 ATTFQNQL
+607 AATFQNQL
-615 ALAPISSKFTAPW
+615 TLAPISSKFTAPW

-637 YVAENMTEAMQYTKQ
+637 YVAENVTEAMEHTKQ

-668 NHWIH
+668 NHWIR
-673 LTAGHDHKAG
+673 LTGGDDHKAG

-689 EIAQLQKA
+689 EITQLQKV

-702 EQLEN
+702 EQLDK
-707 KQNDYQ
+707 KQIDYQ
-713 CVQKQLKELED
+713 HIQTQLKELED
-724 AQALQQKH
+724 TQAKQQKQ
-732 SAELIAQ
+732 STELIAQ

-749 QQARISQAEQ
+749 QHARVFQAKQ
-759 RLQVIQQE
+759 RLTAIQQE
-767 LQETKQNYASTLEK
+767 LQETKQHYATIQEK
-781 LQQTCE
+781 LQQACE
-787 EQKIADAQLQQMEK
+787 EQKIAHTQLQEIEK
-801 QRLIYLQD
+801 QRLTHLKD
-809 KETLQNLRS
+809 KAILQNQLN
-818 ESMRI
+818 ESARV
-823 TKANETELHQHELR
+823 TKDYETELHQHELR
-837 LQSTHHQLN
+837 LQAMHHQLK

-852 SNVKQ
+852 ANVKQ
-857 QRLQLEQR
+857 QYRQLEQR
-865 LDQLHKV
+865 LNELHE
-872 LDVAE
+872 LIDVAE
-877 NPITSLQQQLN
+877 NPINSLQEQLN
-888 LQLDKK
+888 LQIDKK
-894 DKLGLQ
+894 NKLGLQ
-900 LKNSQTQ
+900 LKEHQTKLEIIDKKIKDTETQSQA
-907 LETIDERIKHAED
+907 LEAH
-920 QLQTLETNLNVDRD
+920 LNLDRD
-934 GLEQQR
+934 SLERQR

-963 LETLLSEIPAGQI
+963 LEKLLSEIPSGQI
-976 DIAECETQL
+976 DITERETQL

-1004 EQQIVSERE
+1004 EQQIISERE
-1013 KYLDDQYKDLTA
+1013 KYLEAQYKDLTE

-1050 KVNQNFTLLFPRLF
+1050 KVNQNFTTLFPRLF

-1115 FFQLNPAPFCMLDE
+1115 FFQLNPAPFCLLDE

-1168 HHLAGVTMHEP
+1168 HHLTGVTMHEP
-1179 GVSRMVAVD
+1179 GVSRLVAVD

-1194 IAQA
+1194 IATA

>member
-1 MGIFPINAI
+1 
-10 LLPIKPI
+10 
-17 NTLIMRLESIKLA
+17 MRLESIKLT
-30 GFKSFVDPTT
+30 GFKSFVDPTL

-78 GQSLDDVIFNGCYT
+78 GQSLDDVIFNGCHT

-98 AAIELNFDNS
+98 ATIELNFDNS

-129 REGQSIYSLN
+129 REGLSIYSLN

-184 IEEAAGISKYKERR
+184 IEEAAGISRYKERR

-208 QENLNRL
+208 RENLNRL

-227 HLQRQANAAERYKT
+227 HLQRQANAAERYRT

-247 LLKAQLQTLRYRTF
+247 LLKAQLQTLRYQTF
-261 QEQLHAQ
+261 QKQLHSQ
-268 IEEIQSVE
+268 LDEIQSVE

-290 AQIVTDR
+290 AQIAADR
-297 AEQTQARLNFDKI
+297 AEQIQARLNFDNF
-310 QTEYYELGNNI
+310 QTEYYKLGNNI

-344 LTKKKSIFEQ
+344 LTKKKSVLEQ
-354 QCQSSVASQVQIK
+354 QCQSSETNQLRIK
-367 QTLTELQQKQNDLQI
+367 QTLTELQEKQTALQTN
-382 ATEQSQ
+382 TEQDQ
-388 ALLKEAEKNYAE
+388 ASLKKAEKNYAE
-400 WQTKWEK
+400 WRTKWEEI
-407 TQTSFAELKQ
+407 QTSFAELKQ
-417 QQHSAAT
+417 QQHIATT
-424 QNHYCQQQSQTL
+424 QNHYHQQQSQTL
-436 NLRIERLLQDHA
+436 NQRIERLQQDHA
-448 EQAKI
+448 EQSKI
-453 LNFQAEQPEDL
+453 LIPQHEQPEDL
-464 NQVLAQVAEKQTLC
+464 NEILVRVEEKHIQC
-478 KTQHEQITQQ
+478 KTQQEEITQQ
-488 IIEQRSRLQ
+488 IIEQRAYSQ
-497 QLTKELDQLKSRLQI
+497 HITKELDQFKSRLQM

-532 HTLLQ
+532 HTLVQ

-543 LTEQPRLVQL
+543 LTEQPRLAQL

-607 ATTFQNQL
+607 ASIFQNQL

-628 PLEHLLAGV
+628 PLEHLLAGI
-637 YVAENMTEAMQYTKQ
+637 YVAESMTEAMEHTKQ

-673 LTAGHDHKAG
+673 LTAGQEYKAG

-689 EIAQLQKA
+689 EIAQLKKA
-697 QQDIQ
+697 QQEIQ
-702 EQLEN
+702 KQLDN
-707 KQNDYQ
+707 KQISYQ
-713 CVQKQLKELED
+713 RTQKQLKELED

-749 QQARISQAEQ
+749 QQARISQAKQ
-759 RLQVIQQE
+759 RLQVIQEE
-767 LQETKQNYASTLEK
+767 LQETQQNYETTHEK
-781 LQQTCE
+781 LQQTCRK
-787 EQKIADAQLQQMEK
+787 QKIADTQLQHVEK
-801 QRLIYLQD
+801 QRLTHLQD
-809 KETLQNLRS
+809 KEILENQLNKS
-818 ESMRI
+818 VRI
-823 TKANETELHQHELR
+823 TKTNEAELHQQELC
-837 LQSTHHQLN
+837 LQATHHQLN

-857 QRLQLEQR
+857 QHWQLAQR
-865 LDQLHKV
+865 LSQLHKM
-872 LDVAE
+872 LDLAE
-877 NPITSLQQQLN
+877 NPISSLQQQLDHHI
-888 LQLDKK
+888 DKK
-894 DKLGLQ
+894 NKLGLQ
-900 LKNSQTQ
+900 LKESQTQ
-907 LETIDERIKHAED
+907 LESIDKRIKHTED
-920 QLQTLETNLNVDRD
+920 QLQTLETHLNLDRD
-934 GLEQQR
+934 SLEQQR
-940 LLSQELRIRAK
+940 LRSQELRIRAK
-951 TLEEQLQEQGYE
+951 TLAEQLQEQGYE
-963 LETLLSEIPAGQI
+963 LEKLLPEISSGQI
-976 DIAECETQL
+976 DMGECESQL

-1004 EQQIVSERE
+1004 EQQNVSERE
-1013 KYLDDQYKDLTA
+1013 KYLEGQYKDLTA

-1039 ETRNRFKETFD
+1039 ETRHRFKETFD
-1050 KVNQNFTLLFPRLF
+1050 KVNQNFTQLFPRLF
-1064 SGGVASLQLQ
+1064 SGGVATLQLQ

-1084 IMAQPPGKRN
+1084 IMVQPPGKRN

-1137 NVLRFCKL
+1137 NVLRFCNL

-1194 IAQA
+1194 MAEVPL

>member
-1 MGIFPINAI
+1 
-10 LLPIKPI
+10 
-17 NTLIMRLESIKLA
+17 MRLESIKLA

-78 GQSLDDVIFNGCYT
+78 GQSLDDVIFNGCHT

-98 AAIELNFDNS
+98 ASIELNFDNS

-129 REGQSIYSLN
+129 REGQSIYYLN

-227 HLQRQANAAERYKT
+227 HLQRQANTAERYKT

-247 LLKAQLQTLRYRTF
+247 FLKTQLQTLRYQGF
-261 QEQLHAQ
+261 QEQLHSQ
-268 IEEIQSVE
+268 LTEIQAVE
-276 EQLHTSQLEQQHLS
+276 KQLQASQLEQQHLS
-290 AQIVTDR
+290 EQIAADR
-297 AEQTQARLNFDKI
+297 AHHTQERLNFDNL
-310 QTEYYELGNNI
+310 QTVYYELGNDI

-328 RTQTTQLQQN
+328 RSQTTQLQQN
-338 QLELAD
+338 QRERAD
-344 LTKKKSIFEQ
+344 LIKKKVVLEQ
-354 QCQSSVASQVQIK
+354 QCQSSKTKQIQIN
-367 QTLTELQQKQNDLQI
+367 QTLNEFQEKKTKLQVN
-382 ATEQSQ
+382 TEQSQ
-388 ALLKEAEKNYAE
+388 ISLKQAEKNYAA
-400 WQTKWEK
+400 WQTKWE
-407 TQTSFAELKQ
+407 TIQVSFAELKQ
-417 QQHSAAT
+417 QQHITTT
-424 QNHYCQQQSQTL
+424 QIHYHQQQSQTL
-436 NLRIERLLQDHA
+436 NLRIERLQHDQD
-448 EQAKI
+448 EQSKI
-453 LNFQAEQPEDL
+453 LITQDKQPENL
-464 NQVLAQVAEKQTLC
+464 NEILARVEEKQTLC
-478 KTQHEQITQQ
+478 KNQQEQIVQQ
-488 IIEQRSRLQ
+488 ILEQRFCLQ
-497 QLTKELDQLKSRLQI
+497 QVTKELDQLKSHLQI
-512 TQGEYASLM
+512 TQGEYASLS

-532 HTLLQ
+532 HNLLQ

-543 LTEQPRLVQL
+543 ITEQPRLAQL
-553 LQVETGWERAVE
+553 LQVETGWEHAVE

-607 ATTFQNQL
+607 ASTFKNQL

-628 PLEHLLAGV
+628 PLEHLLTGM
-637 YVAENMTEAMQYTKQ
+637 YVAENMAEAMEHTKQ

-668 NHWIH
+668 NHWIR
-673 LTAGHDHKAG
+673 LTAGNDHKAG

-689 EIAQLQKA
+689 EIAQLQTT

-702 EQLEN
+702 EQLDN
-707 KQNDYQ
+707 KQIAYQ
-713 CVQKQLKELED
+713 RTQKQLKELED
-724 AQALQQKH
+724 AQALQQKNY
-732 SAELIAQ
+732 AELITQ
-739 QADLSARQKV
+739 HADLSARQTV
-749 QQARISQAEQ
+749 QHARTNQAKQRI
-759 RLQVIQQE
+759 QVIQQE
-767 LQETKQNYASTLEK
+767 LQEAKQQNKTIQEK
-781 LQQTCE
+781 VQQISE
-787 EQKIADAQLQQMEK
+787 DKKIADTQLQQIEK
-801 QRLIYLQD
+801 QRLIHLED
-809 KETLQNLRS
+809 KEALQNELNESVRS
-818 ESMRI
+818 
-823 TKANETELHQHELR
+823 TKAYETELHQHELS
-837 LQSTHHQLN
+837 LQATHHQLQA
-846 TELATL
+846 EIAIL

-857 QRLQLEQR
+857 HQLQLEQR
-865 LDQLHKV
+865 LNQLHEI

-877 NPITSLQQQLN
+877 NPLSSLQQQLN
-888 LQLDKK
+888 LYSDKK
-894 DKLGLQ
+894 NKLGLQ
-900 LKNSQTQ
+900 LKENQTQ
-907 LETIDERIKHAED
+907 LETIDKRIKHTED
-920 QLQTLETNLNVDRD
+920 QLQILETNLNLDRD
-934 GLEQQR
+934 ALEQQR

-963 LETLLSEIPAGQI
+963 LEKLLSEIPSEQI
-976 DIAECETQL
+976 DIADCTSQL

-1004 EQQIVSERE
+1004 EQQIVSARE
-1013 KYLDDQYKDLTA
+1013 KYLEGQYNDLTE

-1050 KVNQNFTLLFPRLF
+1050 KVNQNFTTLFPRLF

-1074 DPDLLSSGIC
+1074 DPDLLASGIC

-1105 ALTATALVFS
+1105 ALTAIALVFS

-1168 HHLAGVTMHEP
+1168 HHLTGVTMYEP

-1194 IAQA
+1194 IATA

>member
-1 MGIFPINAI
+1 
-10 LLPIKPI
+10 
-17 NTLIMRLESIKLA
+17 MRLESIKLA

-40 VAFPS
+40 VVFPS

-78 GQSLDDVIFNGCYT
+78 GQSLDDVIFNGCHT

-98 AAIELNFDNS
+98 ASIELNFDNS

-172 IVEAK
+172 VVEAK

-247 LLKAQLQTLRYRTF
+247 LLKAQLQTLRYQAF
-261 QEQLHAQ
+261 QKKLDTQLA
-268 IEEIQSVE
+268 EIQTVE
-276 EQLHTSQLEQQHLS
+276 EQLQTSQLEQQHLLT
-290 AQIVTDR
+290 QIAADR
-297 AEQTQARLNFDKI
+297 AQQTQARLNCNNF
-310 QTEYYELGNNI
+310 QTEYYELGNTI

-328 RTQTTQLQQN
+328 RTQTTQLKQN
-338 QLELAD
+338 QIELAD
-344 LTKKKSIFEQ
+344 LNKKKLLFEQ
-354 QCQSSVASQVQIK
+354 QCQSSETNQAQIK
-367 QTLTELQQKQNDLQI
+367 QTLDEFQQKQNQLQLS
-382 ATEQSQ
+382 AEQSQ
-388 ALLKEAEKNYAE
+388 ALLKEAEKKFSE
-400 WQTKWEK
+400 WQAQWEK
-407 TQTSFAELKQ
+407 IQTAFSEQRQ
-417 QQHSAAT
+417 QQHSATT
-424 QNHYCQQQSQTL
+424 QNHYYQQQLQTL
-436 NLRIERLLQDHA
+436 KQRIQRLQHDHD
-448 EQAKI
+448 EQAKV
-453 LNFQAEQPEDL
+453 LNAQNEQPEDL
-464 NQVLAQVAEKQTLC
+464 NAVLAHVAEKQTQC
-478 KTQHEQITQQ
+478 KTQREQIAQQ
-488 IIEQRSRLQ
+488 ILELRSHLQ
-497 QLTKELDQLKSRLQI
+497 KITKELDQLKSQLRI

-532 HTLLQ
+532 HSLLQ

-543 LTEQPRLVQL
+543 LTDQPRLAQL
-553 LQVETGWERAVE
+553 LQVEKGWERAVE
-565 VALNQHIQAVCFT
+565 LALNQHIQAVCFT

-602 PCEHF
+602 PCEDF
-607 ATTFQNQL
+607 ASTFQNQL
-615 ALAPISSKFTAPW
+615 ALMPISSKFTAPW

-637 YVAENMTEAMQYTKQ
+637 YIAESMAEAMQHAKQ

-668 NHWIH
+668 NHWIR
-673 LTAGHDHKAG
+673 LTAQADHKAG
-683 LLQRER
+683 LLQREG
-689 EIAQLQKA
+689 EIAQLQKT
-697 QQDIQ
+697 QQDLQ
-702 EQLEN
+702 QQLDK
-707 KQNDYQ
+707 KQIHAQHTQN
-713 CVQKQLKELED
+713 QLKELED
-724 AQALQQKH
+724 SQALQQKYH
-732 SAELIAQ
+732 AELIAQ
-739 QADLSARQKV
+739 QADLNARQTV
-749 QQARISQAEQ
+749 QHARLNQAKQRI
-759 RLQVIQQE
+759 LTIQQE
-767 LQETKQNYASTLEK
+767 LQEIKQTEETTLTK
-781 LQQTCE
+781 LQQICE
-787 EQKIADAQLQQMEK
+787 AQNIADIQLQEIEKQKIAHLEN
-801 QRLIYLQD
+801 
-809 KETLQNLRS
+809 KETLQNQLH
-818 ESMRI
+818 ESARNA
-823 TKANETELHQHELR
+823 KAYETELHQLELH
-837 LQSTHHQLN
+837 LQATHHQLKV
-846 TELATL
+846 ELNSL
-852 SNVKQ
+852 SNIKQ
-857 QRLQLEQR
+857 QQLQLEQR
-865 LDQLHKV
+865 LNQLHSL
-872 LDVAE
+872 LDGAE
-877 NPITSLQQQLN
+877 NPISTLEQQLDHSIDKRN
-888 LQLDKK
+888 QL
-894 DKLGLQ
+894 GSQ
-900 LKNSQTQ
+900 LKESQIQ
-907 LETIDERIKHAED
+907 LETVDNRIARAED
-920 QLQTLETNLNVDRD
+920 QLQALETTLNLDRD
-934 GLEQQR
+934 TLEQQR
-940 LLSQELRIRAK
+940 LQSQELRVRAK

-963 LETLLSEIPAGQI
+963 LEKLLSEIPSKQL
-976 DIAECETQL
+976 DIAECEAQL
-985 TQLTQRI
+985 TKITQRI
-992 EQMGAVNLAALE
+992 EQIGAVNLAALE

-1013 KYLDDQYKDLTA
+1013 KYLEDQYKDLSN
-1025 ALEMLQTAIQKMDK
+1025 ALEMLQTAIEKMDK

-1050 KVNQNFTLLFPRLF
+1050 KVNQNFTTLFPRLF

-1074 DPDLLSSGIC
+1074 EPDLLNSGIC

-1168 HHLAGVTMHEP
+1168 QHLAGVTMHEP

-1194 IAQA
+1194 MAEEPL

>member
-1 MGIFPINAI
+1 
-10 LLPIKPI
+10 
-17 NTLIMRLESIKLA
+17 MRLESIKLA

-78 GQSLDDVIFNGCYT
+78 GQSLDDVIFNGCHT

-98 AAIELNFDNS
+98 ASIELNFDNS
-108 DASLGGQYS
+108 NASLGGQYS
-117 SYTQISIRREIT
+117 SYVQISIRREIT
-129 REGQSIYSLN
+129 REGQSIYYLN

-215 NDLREELSKQLK
+215 NDLREELNKQLK
-227 HLQRQANAAERYKT
+227 HLQRQANTAERYKT

-247 LLKAQLQTLRYRTF
+247 FLKAQLQTLRYQAF
-261 QEQLHAQ
+261 QKQLHSQ
-268 IEEIQSVE
+268 LTEIQSVE
-276 EQLHTSQLEQQHLS
+276 EQLQAAQLEQQHLS
-290 AQIVTDR
+290 TQIATDR
-297 AEQTQARLNFDKI
+297 THQAQARLNFDNF
-310 QTEYYELGNNI
+310 QTEYYELGNDI
-321 TRLEENL
+321 TRLEESL
-328 RTQTTQLQQN
+328 RSQTIQLQQN
-338 QLELAD
+338 QLELTD
-344 LTKKKSIFEQ
+344 LTKKKVILEQ
-354 QCQSSVASQVQIK
+354 QCQSSETKQIQIN
-367 QTLTELQQKQNDLQI
+367 QTLNELQQKQTELQVN
-382 ATEQSQ
+382 TEQNQ
-388 ALLKEAEKNYAE
+388 VLLKQAEKNYTV
-400 WQTKWEK
+400 WQTKWE
-407 TQTSFAELKQ
+407 TIQTSFTELKQ
-417 QQHSAAT
+417 QQHIAAT
-424 QNHYCQQQSQTL
+424 QNHYHQQQSQTL
-436 NLRIERLLQDHA
+436 NLRIERLQHDQD
-448 EQAKI
+448 EQSKI
-453 LNFQAEQPEDL
+453 LIPQDEPTEDL
-464 NQVLAQVAEKQTLC
+464 SEILALVEKKQAQG
-478 KTQHEQITQQ
+478 KTQQEQIVQQ
-488 IIEQRSRLQ
+488 ILEQRSCLQ
-497 QLTKELDQLKSRLQI
+497 QVTKELDQLKSRLQI

-521 ALQQEALGKRE
+521 ALQQEALGQRE
-532 HTLLQ
+532 HNLLQ

-543 LTEQPRLVQL
+543 LTEQPRLAQL
-553 LQVETGWERAVE
+553 LQVETGWERAIE

-578 DRDSLDDFLNN
+578 DRNSLDDFLNN
-589 PPPNTVSLMTKSM
+589 PPPNTVSLMTKSI

-607 ATTFQNQL
+607 ASTFQNQL

-637 YVAENMTEAMQYTKQ
+637 YVAENMTEAMEHTKQ

-668 NHWIH
+668 NHWIR
-673 LTAGHDHKAG
+673 LTAGNDHKAG

-689 EIAQLQKA
+689 EITQLQKT

-702 EQLEN
+702 KQLDN
-707 KQNDYQ
+707 KQIEYQ
-713 CVQKQLKELED
+713 YTQKQLKELED
-724 AQALQQKH
+724 AQALQQKNY
-732 SAELIAQ
+732 AELITQ
-739 QADLSARQKV
+739 QADLSARQTV
-749 QQARISQAEQ
+749 QLARINQAKQ
-759 RLQVIQQE
+759 RIQVIQQE
-767 LQETKQNYASTLEK
+767 LQEAKQQDETTQKK
-781 LQQTCE
+781 LQQTFE
-787 EQKIADAQLQQMEK
+787 EKKITAIQLQQMET
-801 QRLIYLQD
+801 QRLVHLED
-809 KETLQNLRS
+809 KETLQNQLN
-818 ESMRI
+818 ESVRI
-823 TKANETELHQHELR
+823 TKAYETELHQHELR
-837 LQSTHHQLN
+837 LQATHHQLEG
-846 TELATL
+846 ELASL

-857 QRLQLEQR
+857 QQLQLEQR
-865 LDQLHKV
+865 LNQLHEI
-872 LDVAE
+872 LDVTE
-877 NPITSLQQQLN
+877 NPIDSLQQQLN
-888 LQLDKK
+888 LYVDKK
-894 DKLGLQ
+894 NKLGLQ
-900 LKNSQTQ
+900 LKENQKQ
-907 LETIDERIKHAED
+907 LETIDKRIKHTED
-920 QLQTLETNLNVDRD
+920 QLQTLETHLNLDRD
-934 GLEQQR
+934 ALEQQR
-940 LLSQELRIRAK
+940 LHSQELRIRAK

-963 LETLLSEIPAGQI
+963 LEKLLSEIPSDQI
-976 DIAECETQL
+976 DIAECEMQL

-992 EQMGAVNLAALE
+992 EQIGAVNLAALE
-1004 EQQIVSERE
+1004 EQQIVSARE
-1013 KYLDDQYKDLTA
+1013 KYLADQYKDLTE

-1050 KVNQNFTLLFPRLF
+1050 KVNQNFTTLFPRLF

-1074 DPDLLSSGIC
+1074 DPDLLTSGIC

-1194 IAQA
+1194 IATA

>member
-1 MGIFPINAI
+1 
-10 LLPIKPI
+10 
-17 NTLIMRLESIKLA
+17 MRLESIKLA

-40 VAFPS
+40 VVFPS

-78 GQSLDDVIFNGCYT
+78 GQSLDDVIFNGCHT

-98 AAIELNFDNS
+98 ASIELNFDNS

-172 IVEAK
+172 VVEAK

-208 QENLNRL
+208 QQNLNRL

-227 HLQRQANAAERYKT
+227 HLQRQANAAERYKA

-247 LLKAQLQTLRYRTF
+247 LLKAQLQTLRYQTF
-261 QEQLHAQ
+261 QKKLDIQ
-268 IEEIQSVE
+268 ITEIQTLE
-276 EQLHTSQLEQQHLS
+276 EKLQALQLEQQHLT
-290 AQIVTDR
+290 AQIAADR
-297 AEQTQARLNFDKI
+297 AQQTQARLNCNNF

-328 RTQTTQLQQN
+328 RTQTTQLHQN
-338 QLELAD
+338 QIELVD
-344 LTKKKSIFEQ
+344 LNKKKLLFEQ
-354 QCQSSVASQVQIK
+354 QCQSSETNQTQIK
-367 QTLTELQQKQNDLQI
+367 QTLNELQQKKDQLQVS
-382 ATEQSQ
+382 TEQSQ
-388 ALLKEAEKNYAE
+388 ALLKEAEKNFSA
-400 WQTKWEK
+400 WQAQWEK
-407 TQTSFAELKQ
+407 IQTSFAEQKQ

-424 QNHYCQQQSQTL
+424 QNHYHQQQLQTL
-436 NLRIERLLQDHA
+436 KQRIQRLQYDHD
-448 EQAKI
+448 EQAKV
-453 LNFQAEQPEDL
+453 LNAQQPEDFNAVL
-464 NQVLAQVAEKQTLC
+464 SQVEEKQNQC
-478 KTQHEQITQQ
+478 KIQREQIAQQ
-488 IIEQRSRLQ
+488 ILERRSHLQ
-497 QLTKELDQLKSRLQI
+497 QLTKELDQLKSQLQI
-512 TQGEYASLM
+512 AQGEYASLM

-543 LTEQPRLVQL
+543 LTDQPRLAQL
-553 LQVETGWERAVE
+553 LQVEKGWERAVE
-565 VALNQHIQAVCFT
+565 LALNQHIQAVCFT

-589 PPPNTVSLMTKSM
+589 PPPNTVSLMTKSV

-607 ATTFQNQL
+607 ASTFQNQL
-615 ALAPISSKFTAPW
+615 ALMPISSKFTAPW

-637 YVAENMTEAMQYTKQ
+637 YVAESMPEAMQHTKQ

-657 SIITREGICLG
+657 SIITREGFCLG
-668 NHWIH
+668 NHWIR
-673 LTAGHDHKAG
+673 LTAKADHKAG

-689 EIAQLQKA
+689 EIAQLQKT
-697 QQDIQ
+697 QQDLQ
-702 EQLEN
+702 EQLDK
-707 KQNDYQ
+707 KQIQ
-713 CVQKQLKELED
+713 AKHTQKQLKELED
-724 AQALQQKH
+724 SQAHQQKH
-732 SAELIAQ
+732 QAELIAQ
-739 QADLSARQKV
+739 QADLSARQTV
-749 QQARISQAEQ
+749 QHARFNQAKQRIQA
-759 RLQVIQQE
+759 IQQE
-767 LQETKQNYASTLEK
+767 LQEIKQTEETTLTK
-781 LQQTCE
+781 LQQICE
-787 EQKIADAQLQQMEK
+787 DQKIVDIALREIEK
-801 QRLIYLQD
+801 QKLAHLGN
-809 KETLQNLRS
+809 KETLQNQLN
-818 ESMRI
+818 ESVHSA
-823 TKANETELHQHELR
+823 KAYETELHQLELR
-837 LQSTHHQLN
+837 LQATHHQLKA
-846 TELATL
+846 ELNTL
-852 SNVKQ
+852 SSIKQ
-857 QRLQLEQR
+857 QQTQLEQR
-865 LDQLHKV
+865 LNQLHSL
-872 LDVAE
+872 LDGAE
-877 NPITSLQQQLN
+877 NPISSLEQQLN
-888 LQLDKK
+888 DFNDKRKQL
-894 DKLGLQ
+894 GSQ
-900 LKNSQTQ
+900 LKESQTQ
-907 LETIDERIKHAED
+907 LEAVDHRIACAED
-920 QLQTLETNLNVDRD
+920 QLQALETNLNLDRNT
-934 GLEQQR
+934 LEQQR
-940 LLSQELRIRAK
+940 LQSQELRVRAK
-951 TLEEQLQEQGYE
+951 TLEEQLQEQGYD
-963 LETLLSEIPAGQI
+963 LKKLLSEIPSEQI
-976 DIAECETQL
+976 DITECEAQL
-985 TQLTQRI
+985 TKITQRF
-992 EQMGAVNLAALE
+992 EQIGAVNLAALE
-1004 EQQIVSERE
+1004 EQKIVSERE
-1013 KYLDDQYKDLTA
+1013 KYLEDQYKDLTA
-1025 ALEMLQTAIQKMDK
+1025 ALEMLQTAIEKMDK

-1050 KVNQNFTLLFPRLF
+1050 KVNQNFTTLFPRLF

-1074 DPDLLSSGIC
+1074 EPDLLNSGIC

-1168 HHLAGVTMHEP
+1168 QHLAGVTMHEP

-1194 IAQA
+1194 MAEEPL